1 MKENKSHYVVGLTG
15 GIGSGKSA
23 ASACFETLGIDVVD
37 ADEVARDVVAKGTDG
52 LKRIADHFG
61 QGMLLEDGSLNRAAL
76 REQVFADPQQKTWLN
91 NLLHPLIR
99 AQMVALINQSTSP
112 YCILS
117 VPLLIE
123 NKLNSMCDL
132 VVVVD
137 CPEDMQ
143 LARAMKRDGSTE
155 ITIKNI
161 MASQAS
167 REARLNAADEVLD
180 NSTSLEN
187 LVTQVEQLHQKLLS
201 TLGRI

>member
-61 QGMLLEDGSLNRAAL
+61 QGILLEDGSLNRAAL

-99 AQMVALINQSTSP
+99 ARMVSQINQSTSA

-137 CPEDMQ
+137 CPGDMQ

>member
-123 NKLNSMCDL
+123 NKLTSMCDL

>member
-99 AQMVALINQSTSP
+99 ARMVSQINQSTSP

-123 NKLNSMCDL
+123 NKLTSMCDL

>member
-61 QGMLLEDGSLNRAAL
+61 QGILLEDGSLNRAAL

-99 AQMVALINQSTSP
+99 ARMVALINQSTSP

-161 MASQAS
+161 MTSQAS

>member
-1 MKENKSHYVVGLTG
+1 MKTNNSHYVVGLTG

-23 ASACFETLGIDVVD
+23 ASSCFETLGIDVVD
-37 ADEVARDVVAKGTDG
+37 ADEVARDVVAIGTEG
-52 LKRIADHFG
+52 LRRIAEHFG
-61 QGMLLEDGSLNRAAL
+61 QAILLKDGSLNRAAL
-76 REQVFADPQQKTWLN
+76 RDQVFANPQHKDWLN

-99 AQMVALINQSTSP
+99 ARMVSLINQSTSP

-123 NKLNSMCDL
+123 NKLTSMCDL

-143 LARAMKRDGSTE
+143 LTRAMKRDGSSVT
-155 ITIKNI
+155 TIKNI
-161 MASQAS
+161 MATQAS

-187 LVTQVEQLHQKLLS
+187 LVKQVEQLHQKLLAK
-201 TLGRI
+201 LDGI

>member
-37 ADEVARDVVAKGTDG
+37 ADEVARDVVAKGTEG

-99 AQMVALINQSTSP
+99 ARMVSQINQSTSP

-123 NKLNSMCDL
+123 NKLTSMCDL